1 MRKRRLIPCPLETRS
16 ILWEGANILKLV
28 RELQDFLKTRM
39 KQVSDP
45 TFGTCW
51 ICSVCDW
58 SKDYKCWGKTV
69 EFCEKKNLDWNTFVE
84 ILNSFSG
91 FVYDIE
97 CDADVLN
104 RLPIR
109 EESENIPKADESK
122 DQVKKE

>member
-58 SKDYKCWGKTV
+58 SKDYKLYTLL
-69 EFCEKKNLDWNTFVE
+69 FMSEKRGGNWVTLLGDMHFDKSFGLE
-84 ILNSFSG
+84 PGLHRNSPG
-91 FVYDIE
+91 
-97 CDADVLN
+97 
-104 RLPIR
+104 RLPG
-109 EESENIPKADESK
+109 
-122 DQVKKE
+122 